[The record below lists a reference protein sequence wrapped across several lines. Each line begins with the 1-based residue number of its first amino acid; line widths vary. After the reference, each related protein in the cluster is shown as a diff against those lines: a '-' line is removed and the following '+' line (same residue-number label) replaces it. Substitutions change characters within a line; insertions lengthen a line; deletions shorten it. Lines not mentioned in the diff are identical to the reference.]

1 MKQNVI
7 GNAVGRTI
15 RSAKESYVK
24 VGGIDGLNDRIDKI
38 NEKIVNNSWLSLL
51 FGRHTPDEIES
62 VFMVGTCTTTPDLKD
77 VDVHFPKPWV
87 FFRMLSCSVL
97 LYVAFS
103 FLYGLFGNAN
113 MIPAQ
118 LVIGAVAVPA
128 SVLCLFFE
136 MNVVRNVSV
145 YRVARFVLVGGMIA
159 FLYALFMYLFQS
171 DTASVFWAGPIEE
184 LGKLLAM
191 IVIAEGSGRLRSSHL
206 LGIVGLPF
214 DWLVGKGVAPGKQYQ
229 WTLNGLLFGA
239 AVGVGFAAFETMGYA
254 LNVLLVCIF
263 SGQSFDDS
271 VDKMKDV
278 ILLRGVLSPFAHVVW
293 SAICGGAL
301 WSVRG
306 ADEWRWKKLFHLRLL
321 LFFGMAAFL
330 HGLWDVACRDPNRW
344 LWFAGIG
351 VTSWVVV
358 LFQVGF
364 GVKQVRKCQ
373 EAEKRMVA
381 LSNIPC
387 PHCGCEYQYDT
398 DLIGT
403 MVQCSSCGKEFVFQD
418 QNPSQRDSK

>member
-1 MKQNVI
+1 MNQKVI

-24 VGGIDGLNDRIDKI
+24 AGGIDGLNDRIDRL
-38 NEKIVNNSWLSLL
+38 NERITNNSWFSLL
-51 FGRHTPDEIES
+51 FGRHTPDELES
-62 VFMVGTCTTTPDLKD
+62 VFMAGSTTTTPELKD
-77 VDVHFPKPWV
+77 VDTRFPKPWV

-97 LYVAFS
+97 LYIAFL
-103 FLYGLFGNAN
+103 FLYGLFGNTK
-113 MIPAQ
+113 MLPAQ

-145 YRVARFVLVGGMIA
+145 YRVTRFVLVGGMIS
-159 FLYALFMYLFQS
+159 FLYSLFIYLFQS
-171 DTASVFWAGPIEE
+171 DEASIFWAGPIEE

-206 LGIVGLPF
+206 LGIIGLPF

-229 WTLNGLLFGA
+229 WSLNGLLFGA

-254 LNVLLVCIF
+254 FEALIGEGVVSMQGTIF
-263 SGQSFDDS
+263 
-271 VDKMKDV
+271 V
-278 ILLRGVLSPFAHVVW
+278 RGILSPFAHVVW

-321 LFFGMAAFL
+321 LFFGMASFL
-330 HGLWDVACRDPNRW
+330 HGLWDVACSDPNCW
-344 LWFAGIG
+344 FWFAGIG
-351 VTSWVVV
+351 AMSWVIV

-364 GVKQVRKCQ
+364 GVKQVRRCQ
-373 EAEKRMVA
+373 DAEKKKVES
-381 LSNIPC
+381 SNVPC
-387 PHCGCEYQYDT
+387 PHCGCEYQYDA
-398 DLIGT
+398 DLIGAT
-403 MVQCSSCGKEFVFQD
+403 VQCSSCGKEFVFQK
-418 QNPSQRDSK
+418 QN

>member
-1 MKQNVI
+1 MNQNLI

-24 VGGIDGLNDRIDKI
+24 AGGIDGLNDRIDRL
-38 NEKIVNNSWLSLL
+38 NEKITNNSWFSLL
-51 FGRHTPDEIES
+51 FGRHAPDELES
-62 VFMVGTCTTTPDLKD
+62 VFMAGTPTTTPELKD
-77 VDVHFPKPWV
+77 VDTRFPKPWV

-97 LYVAFS
+97 LYVAFL
-103 FLYGLFGNAN
+103 FLYGLFGNTK
-113 MIPAQ
+113 MLPAQ

-145 YRVARFVLVGGMIA
+145 YRVTRFVLVGGMIS
-159 FLYALFMYLFQS
+159 FLYSLFIYLFQS
-171 DTASVFWAGPIEE
+171 DEASIFWAGPIEE

-191 IVIAEGSGRLRSSHL
+191 IVIAEGSGRLRSSNL
-206 LGIVGLPF
+206 LGIIGLPF

-254 LNVLLVCIF
+254 FEALIGEGVGSMQGTIF
-263 SGQSFDDS
+263 
-271 VDKMKDV
+271 V
-278 ILLRGVLSPFAHVVW
+278 RGILSPFAHVVW

-321 LFFGMAAFL
+321 LFFGMASFL
-330 HGLWDVACRDPNRW
+330 HGLWDVACSDPNCW
-344 LWFAGIG
+344 FWFAGIG
-351 VTSWVVV
+351 AVSWIIV

-364 GVKQVRKCQ
+364 GVKQVRRCQ
-373 EAEKRMVA
+373 EAEKKKVES
-381 LSNIPC
+381 SNVPC
-387 PHCGCEYQYDT
+387 PHCGCEYQYDA
-398 DLIGT
+398 DLIGAT
-403 MVQCSSCGKEFVFQD
+403 VQCSSCGKEFVFQK
-418 QNPSQRDSK
+418 QN